1 MYSSPNHPI
10 ADTCRW
16 FVATGQ
22 MPPVPTLDHKQSA
35 FYLGMQ
41 CEELAEKLEVL
52 FGEGHTVVCE
62 LHRLADAFKK
72 GTGDPLMASV
82 LARPENALKMLDAD
96 MDLLWVS
103 IGAARAQGAD
113 VIGAYDA
120 VTRANW
126 DKAVDGEFKINPEN
140 RKVMKREGWQPPD
153 LRPFIRGSA
162 S

>member
-1 MYSSPNHPI
+1 MNEI
-10 ADTCRW
+10 QRTCDW

-22 MPPVPTLDHKQSA
+22 MPPDPRPDAAQSA

-41 CEELAEKLEVL
+41 IEELAEKLEVVL
-52 FGEGHTVVCE
+52 GKGMAIVSEMHI
-62 LHRLADAFKK
+62 LATHMKN
-72 GTGDPLMASV
+72 GNGDKLMKAV
-82 LARPENALKMLDAD
+82 LAVKGNAEALLDAD

-140 RKVMKREGWQPPD
+140 RKVMKREGWQPPN